1 MNSGKTVRA
10 VIVAAITI
18 AAITAAIRFDLAVLL
33 RDLLGWIDAQGSVG
47 ILVFIG
53 TYVAATVLF
62 VPGSILTL
70 GAGFV
75 FGVVGGTLSVSVAST
90 LGALAAFLVGRYVAR
105 GWVAAKTADNPRFA
119 AIDEAV
125 GREGWKI
132 VFLTRLSPV
141 FPFNLL
147 NYAYGLT
154 SVSTPAYFLASWI
167 GMLPGTIMYVYFGS
181 LAANLATL
189 GDAAES
195 RGAAQWI
202 LYGLGFVAT
211 VAVTVFVTRLA
222 RRALAQSVPAV
233 AGEESE

>member
-1 MNSGKTVRA
+1 MNTGKIVRA
-10 VIVAAITI
+10 VIVAFIAA
-18 AAITAAIRFDLAVLL
+18 AAITAAIRFDVAVLL
-33 RDLLGWIDAQGSVG
+33 RDLLVWIEAQGIVG
-47 ILVFIG
+47 ILVFIA
-53 TYVAATVLF
+53 TYVTATVLF

-105 GWVAAKTADNPRFA
+105 GWVAAKTAGNPRFA

-132 VFLTRLSPV
+132 VLLTRLSPI

-154 SVSTPAYFLASWI
+154 GVSTPAYFFASWI
-167 GMLPGTIMYVYFGS
+167 GMLPGTVMYVYFGS
-181 LAANLATL
+181 LAASLATL
-189 GDAAES
+189 GSSAES
-195 RGAAQWI
+195 RGVGQWI
-202 LYGLGFVAT
+202 LYGLGFIAT
-211 VAVTVFVTRLA
+211 VAVTLFVTRLA
-222 RRALAQSVPAV
+222 RQALAQAVPAV
-233 AGEESE
+233 AGEAAE